1 MTSIFRSLSGLG
13 LNWLV
18 ARCLS
23 LLARLHLVSAPAATK
38 IARRGFIRN
47 ATLGAV
53 AIVSTQAVVG
63 LIRFW
68 WPNKTGAFGGTIPIA
83 AASIPAPNDTPFQY
97 APGKFYIIHNDD
109 GIMALYW
116 KCPHLG
122 CTVPWN
128 PGEGDFHCPCHGSI
142 YDYNGAK
149 IDGLHGHY
157 GRVKRRHQRR
167 YGRCS
172 YARFQLRTEPG
183 DSVPVGIDVR
193 RHK

>member
-1 MTSIFRSLSGLG
+1 MTSIFRLISGLG
-13 LNWLV
+13 VNWLV
-18 ARCLS
+18 ARILS
-23 LLARLHLVSAPAATK
+23 LLARLHLVRAPATAK

-53 AIVSTQAVVG
+53 VIIAAEATGG

-68 WPNKTGAFGGTIPIA
+68 WPNKTGAFGGTIDVPGGNV
-83 AASIPAPNDTPFQY
+83 PAPHGKPFQY

-109 GIMALYW
+109 GVMALYW

-128 PGEGDFHCPCHGSI
+128 DGEQDFHCPCHGSI

-149 IDGLHGHY
+149 IGGPAPRAMDYMGVNVLPTGDLTVDT
-157 GRVKRRHQRR
+157 GAIQQR
-167 YGRCS
+167 GFS
-172 YARFQLRTEPG
+172 YDPKQATKYP
-183 DSVPVGIDVR
+183 
-193 RHK
+193 

>member
-23 LLARLHLVSAPAATK
+23 LLARIHLVSAPAATK

-68 WPNKTGAFGGTIPIA
+68 WPNKTGAFGSEIPVS

-149 IDGLHGHY
+149 IGGPAPRAMDFMGIT
-157 GRVKRRHQRR
+157 V
-167 YGRCS
+167 
-172 YARFQLRTEPG
+172 EPSG
-183 DSVPVGIDVR
+183 DISVDTGAIHTRGFNYDPSQAT
-193 RHK
+193 KYP